1 MCGIAGF
8 FGNIGEEKYSHSV
21 LNKMLSRIR
30 HRGPDES
37 GVFLSPLM
45 SMGSVRLS
53 IIDLAS
59 GQQPLCDDTGRYWI
73 AFNGEIFNY
82 RELRIELE
90 KLGCNFRT
98 NSDTEVLLFAFREY
112 GTDCLNKLNGQFAF
126 AVWDTLEKRLFL
138 ARDRVGIRPLFYT
151 FSGEHLVFG
160 SEIKALFEFPGLHR
174 KLDEFS
180 LQQVFTFWT
189 SLSPRTAFEKVNELP
204 PAHFMI
210 FENGHVKLK
219 RYWTPVFSSTENS
232 FKGTMNEAGEEL
244 ESLLNDSVALRLRA
258 DVPVGAYLSGGLDSS
273 VIALLIRNQVP
284 EGLLETFSIGF
295 SDAEYDEG
303 SYQDKMVEL
312 LKTRHHRAYCS
323 QDDIVNGF
331 PEAVWHAEMPL
342 LRTAPLPMKQLSGLV
357 RQNNIKVV
365 MTGEGADEMLGG
377 YNIFKEMEIRRF
389 WARNPDSV
397 IRPLLLGRLY
407 PYLPQLRKMGPN
419 ALKMFFG
426 YRLQDTDSVL
436 YSHLLRWNN
445 TSKIR
450 KMMRN
455 NSSGNQQMIGHLE
468 QILTPVLE
476 RQSDLGKAQFI
487 ESEIFM
493 SGYLL
498 SSQGD
503 RMAMSNSVEG
513 RYPFLDHRVM
523 EFCHSLPDDF
533 KLRGLKEKVLLKHQF
548 KNRLPDDVVNRAKQ
562 AYRAPLATPFL
573 RSGTSGYVSE
583 LLSADICKAAGIFD
597 EKAVEMLLTRLRKS
611 NNYSEVDQMAFV
623 AVLSTH
629 LLWKQFVDEFKPLS
643 PEEIR
648 EAEVRGVIKV

>member
-8 FGNIGEEKYSHSV
+8 FGNIGEEQYSHSV
-21 LNKMLSRIR
+21 LNRMLSRIR

-37 GVFLSPLM
+37 GVFLSPEL

-98 NSDTEVLLFAFREY
+98 NSDTEVLLLAFREY

-126 AVWDTLEKRLFL
+126 SVWDTLEKRLFL

-151 FSGEHLVFG
+151 FSGQHLVFG
-160 SEIKALFEFPGLHR
+160 SEIKALFEFPGVQR
-174 KLDEFS
+174 RLDEYS

-189 SLSPRTAFEKVNELP
+189 TLSPRTAFENVHELP
-204 PAHFMI
+204 PGHYMI
-210 FENGHVKLK
+210 FENGHAGLK
-219 RYWTPVFSSTENS
+219 RYWTPSFPSDDHS
-232 FKGTMNEAGEEL
+232 FKGNINEAGEEL
-244 ESLLNDSVALRLRA
+244 EYLLNESVALRLRA

-303 SYQDKMVEL
+303 TYQNKMVEL

-331 PEAVWHAEMPL
+331 PEAVWYAEMPL

-357 RQNNIKVV
+357 QNNNIKVV

-377 YNIFKEMEIRRF
+377 YNIFKEMVIRRF

-397 IRPLLLGRLY
+397 IRPLLLRRLY
-407 PYLPQLRKMGPN
+407 PYLSQLKKMGPN

-426 YRLQDTDSVL
+426 FRLQDTDSVL

-455 NSSGNQQMIGHLE
+455 NSAGNQQMIAHLE

-476 RQSDLGKAQFI
+476 RQSDLSKAQFI

-523 EFCHSLPDDF
+523 EFCHLLPDDF

-548 KNRLPDDVVNRAKQ
+548 KKRLPEEVVNRAKQ

-583 LLSADICKAAGIFD
+583 LISADTCKDAGIFD
-597 EKAVEMLLTRLRKS
+597 EKAVELLLTRLRMG

-629 LLWKQFVDEFKPLS
+629 LLWKQFVNEFKPLS
-643 PEEIR
+643 PGEIR